1 MDTTRRN
8 FLHSMSGL
16 AAGSLGLP
24 FFSKENTDTIF
35 HLLKARQ
42 HLTPREMA
50 TDETFW
56 YQVQKAY
63 KQSPHFINLENGYF
77 SPQPVEVMEAQLENI
92 RMLNE
97 KPSFYMRTSQFPDYY
112 NVKKQL
118 AEFAG
123 CSDEEIVITRNTTE
137 SLNTVIMGMDFKEGD
152 EVILCDQ
159 DYMSMQEQF
168 QQQGER
174 RGLKLIYIELPLHP
188 ESDDDI
194 VQRFEKA
201 ITSRTKVM
209 LVTHLI
215 NITGQVLPVRKIAD
229 MAHAHGVE
237 VIVDGAHAFAQLDFK
252 IPDLGADYYGA
263 SLHKWLCCPLGAG
276 ILYMKK
282 DHIPKIWP
290 LFGDSR
296 IPKNDIRK
304 FEHIG
309 TRPVTTPLTIS
320 NALRFHQMIGSA
332 RKEARLRY
340 LQKYWTNKVRD
351 LERVSINTPVDEER
365 CCAIANI
372 AVEDKTPKELS
383 EYFYEEHRIFT
394 VAINRKSVKGV
405 RVTPHLY
412 TTLKDLDRFVEAI
425 SALVG

>member
-8 FLHSMSGL
+8 FLYSMGSL
-16 AAGSLGLP
+16 TAGSLGIP
-24 FFSKENTDTIF
+24 YFGKDDIEAIF
-35 HLLKARQ
+35 HALKSKQ
-42 HLTPREMA
+42 HLSPEEIA
-50 TDETFW
+50 SDETFW

-63 KQSPHFINLENGYF
+63 KQSPHFLNLENGYF

-97 KPSFYMRTSQFPDYY
+97 KPSFYMRTSQFPDYI

-123 CSDEEIVITRNTTE
+123 CSHEEIVITRNTTE
-137 SLNTVIMGMDFKEGD
+137 SLNTVIMGMDFEAGD

-168 QQQGER
+168 MQQGER
-174 RGLKLIYIELPLHP
+174 NGLKLVYIDLPLHP
-188 ESDDDI
+188 ESDDEI
-194 VQRFEKA
+194 VQRYENA
-201 ITSRTKVM
+201 ITPRTKVM

-229 MAHAHGVE
+229 MAHSHGVE
-237 VIVDGAHAFAQLDFK
+237 VVVDGAHAFAQLDFK

-282 DHIPKIWP
+282 EHIPKIWP
-290 LFGDSR
+290 LFGDAN

-320 NALRFHQMIGSA
+320 NAIRFHQMIGSA

-340 LQKYWTNKVRD
+340 LQKYWTDKVRD
-351 LERVSINTPVDEER
+351 LPRVNINTPVDDLR

-372 AVEDKTPKELS
+372 AVEGKKPQELS
-383 EYFYEEHRIFT
+383 AYFYDEHRIFT

-412 TTLKDLDRFVEAI
+412 TTKADLDRFVKAI
-425 SALVG
+425 QELVM